1 MARRWKLA
9 SPILQQFLNNLLAP
23 LSLNVTVTESLAR
36 IEISADGYLVGI
48 DTDGHQA
55 ILHDVCSDVE
65 AERWRTAFETC
76 HTFLGRFMDLYSITE
91 QAWLTITDPVGNNA
105 PIPLASIAMFRP
117 EWHAPADIIPRVGFA
132 YCNVPRAPEKLFGR
146 YTVLLPSDPLI
157 PPPGPVIEISL
168 LPPQWLRMMYG
179 VPRRPKPD

>member
-1 MARRWKLA
+1 MARRWEVA
-9 SPILQQFLNNLLAP
+9 SPILQQFLNNLLDP

-36 IEISADGYLVGI
+36 IEFSADGYLVGI
-48 DTDGHQA
+48 DADGHQA
-55 ILHDVCSDVE
+55 ILHDVCSDEE
-65 AERWRTAFETC
+65 AERWRTDFAKC
-76 HTFLGRFMDLYSITE
+76 HTFLGRFMDLDSKTE
-91 QAWLTITDPVGNNA
+91 QAWLTITDPVGNNV

-117 EWHAPADIIPRVGFA
+117 EWYAPADIIPRVGFA
-132 YCNVPRAPEKLFGR
+132 YRNVPRAPEKLFGR
-146 YTVLLPSDPLI
+146 YTVLLPTDPLT